1 MELIK
6 KSEKMKVLKNVKMI
20 IDVKKEE
27 AFTNALE
34 ELLQVNLVSGIDP
47 NNPIKIAAFWL
58 SNKSTVYYLNYHIN
72 KIINYMLCFGYRE

>member
-6 KSEKMKVLKNVKMI
+6 KSEKMKILRNVKMI

-34 ELLQVNLVSGIDP
+34 DLVQVNLVSGIDP
-47 NNPIKIAAFWL
+47 NNPIKITAF
-58 SNKSTVYYLNYHIN
+58 
-72 KIINYMLCFGYRE
+72 